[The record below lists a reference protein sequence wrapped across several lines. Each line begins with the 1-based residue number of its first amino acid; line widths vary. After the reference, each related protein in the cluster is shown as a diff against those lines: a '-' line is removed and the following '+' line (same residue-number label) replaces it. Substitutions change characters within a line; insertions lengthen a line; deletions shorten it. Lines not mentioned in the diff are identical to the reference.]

1 MKYFNY
7 IALFIISF
15 AYNCAVV
22 NAQDQPTLIKQLNQK
37 ADYINTDQLGN
48 LYLVRKNFIFMY
60 NKDGDSLRAF
70 NSQKF
75 GEIEQIDCSD
85 PYKILVFFKDYNII
99 VFLDNYLSQN
109 GEAIDLQSINLD
121 QVSLACH
128 SREAGFWAFD
138 QIKQKVMHLNPKFKI
153 THETVNFTQWFG
165 QQLNPNF
172 MIEYNNQL
180 YLNDPNLGIFIF
192 DHFGTFLRKVVISN
206 ARSIQIK
213 ESIIS
218 YLTNNKYCI
227 HSTQKLETQCN
238 TIELNNQID
247 GYRKEKGRL
256 YILNDKKVSIYKTN

>member
-1 MKYFNY
+1 
-7 IALFIISF
+7 
-15 AYNCAVV
+15 
-22 NAQDQPTLIKQLNQK
+22 
-37 ADYINTDQLGN
+37 
-48 LYLVRKNFIFMY
+48 MY

-85 PYKILVFFKDYNII
+85 PYQILVFFKDYNII

-165 QQLNPNF
+165 QQLSPNF

-180 YLNDPNLGIFIF
+180 YINDPQLGLFIF
-192 DHFGTFLRKVVISN
+192 DHFGTFLRKIALSE
-206 ARSIQIK
+206 AKSIQLNEGTIGYLSNN
-213 ESIIS
+213 EFCMHSI
-218 YLTNNKYCI
+218 
-227 HSTQKLETQCN
+227 QKLETQCN
-238 TIELNNQID
+238 LIQLSNQLE
-247 GYRKEKGRL
+247 GYRREKGRL
-256 YILNDKKVSIYKTN
+256 YLLSNKKVAIYKTI